1 MPDLNERDPIE
12 LQRTLAEWLATKL
25 GPGAAPEVTEVL
37 APASNG
43 FSNETVL
50 CRAKWDDG
58 SGSEE
63 HRLVFRVHPTKHLL
77 FLDAD
82 FDVQYKVM
90 KCLADA
96 GSAVPLPALGWFEES
111 PEWLGVPFFTMEHVE
126 GLVPADNLPYTM
138 EGWVLEATAGE
149 RARMWW
155 SGIEAMAEVHRTDW
169 RSLDLGWLVPPGTT
183 PGLDAQLDYYRRFL
197 DWTAQ
202 GRPQPTAEAV
212 WKWLVAN
219 QPAESGDVTL
229 CWGDARLGN
238 IIWQDFDAAAVIDWE
253 MATLA
258 QPELDLGWWLY
269 FDRQFTEGL
278 GVERPSGFPSHE
290 ATVERYGELLGR
302 DFGDLF
308 WYQVFSGFRFAVV
321 MCRLSDL
328 LVGTCVLPGE
338 SDMGTN
344 NLATQFLAQLLDLP
358 SPAEA
363 G

>member
-1 MPDLNERDPIE
+1 
-12 LQRTLAEWLATKL
+12 
-25 GPGAAPEVTEVL
+25 
-37 APASNG
+37 
-43 FSNETVL
+43 
-50 CRAKWDDG
+50 
-58 SGSEE
+58 
-63 HRLVFRVHPTKHLL
+63 
-77 FLDAD
+77 
-82 FDVQYKVM
+82 
-90 KCLADA
+90 
-96 GSAVPLPALGWFEES
+96 
-111 PEWLGVPFFTMEHVE
+111 
-126 GLVPADNLPYTM
+126 M

-183 PGLDAQLDYYRRFL
+183 PGLDAQLDYYAVLGL
-197 DWTAQ
+197 DRPGSAATD
-202 GRPQPTAEAV
+202 GRGGVE
-212 WKWLVAN
+212 VAGG
-219 QPAESGDVTL
+219 QPAGRERRRHALLGRCPV
-229 CWGDARLGN
+229 GN

-321 MCRLSDL
+321 MCRLSTCWSARACCRASRTWGPTTSPPSSSL
-328 LVGTCVLPGE
+328 SCSTCPRRPSRLRAGRTTSVGPVRAG
-338 SDMGTN
+338 SVRRGDGD
-344 NLATQFLAQLLDLP
+344 ARV
-358 SPAEA
+358 AEA
-363 G
+363 LGEPLGAVGLLHGLEPPA